1 MPIPIPESWRQA
13 VCRIL
18 QSGNKRFIDL
28 TQWAINGWNA
38 ATNHA
43 FFNELYNDL
52 EDALNNPGV
61 QGNKLIMDEPGD
73 TYEFFFIHYLDPE
86 RTKPQKM
93 YGKICLCPDNSI
105 IIIYSAHKP
114 KWEKL

>member
-1 MPIPIPESWRQA
+1 MPIPIPESWRKA

-18 QSGNKRFIDL
+18 QSNDKSLIDL
-28 TQWAINGWNA
+28 KLTARHDWEA

-43 FFNELYNDL
+43 YFYELCNDL

-61 QGNKLIMDEPGD
+61 QGNKRIMDEPGEA
-73 TYEFFFIHYLDPE
+73 YEFFFIHYLDSE
-86 RTKPQKM
+86 RKKPQQM
-93 YGKICLCPDNSI
+93 YSKICLCPDNSI

-114 KWEKL
+114 KWNKL

>member
-1 MPIPIPESWRQA
+1 MAIPIPESWKKD

-18 QSGNKRFIDL
+18 QSGNRSLIDL
-28 TQWAINGWNA
+28 KIRAQDEWNA

-43 FFNELYNDL
+43 FFFELWNDL
-52 EDALNNPGV
+52 EDALNDPTVLGKKHV
-61 QGNKLIMDEPGD
+61 MEEPGE
-73 TYEFFFIHYLDPE
+73 TYAFFFIHYLDSE
-86 RTKPQKM
+86 RKKQQQM
-93 YGKICLCPDNSI
+93 YSKICLCPDNSI